1 MAVSSAST
9 AAVTIANASSGGQM
23 STTSDGKIIPI
34 FQYKAQYQLSD
45 ITSDIRN
52 RMIMAV
58 AKLLQV
64 NTGSVILSFASVT
77 LRVLQQQEF
86 VLVSVGL
93 VNFQGSRAA
102 FASVITQEKINS
114 EMETVGLKPVEL
126 LTSASAG
133 SSTSQGTVYGMDSD
147 V

>member
-1 MAVSSAST
+1 
-9 AAVTIANASSGGQM
+9 
-23 STTSDGKIIPI
+23 
-34 FQYKAQYQLSD
+34 
-45 ITSDIRN
+45 
-52 RMIMAV
+52 MAV

-126 LTSASAG
+126 LTSASG
-133 SSTSQGTVYGMDSD
+133 SSSSQGTVYGMESD

>member
-1 MAVSSAST
+1 VAVSSTTT
-9 AAVTIANASSGGQM
+9 AAVTIANTSSGRQM
-23 STTSDGKIIPI
+23 STTSDGNIVPI
-34 FQYKAQYQLSD
+34 FQFKAQYQLSD

-52 RMIMAV
+52 RMIMAI

-64 NTGSVILSFASVT
+64 NTESVILSFASVT

-114 EMETVGLKPVEL
+114 ELETVGLKPVEL
-126 LTSASAG
+126 LTSASG